1 MKKNNIEKNE
11 KNLKEFKNILEIVNE
26 KEENNKME
34 IDKN

>member
-11 KNLKEFKNILEIVNE
+11 KNLNEFKNILEIVNE